1 MRRSLPLLMIL
12 ASCLLAMTIGGLG
25 CNSDDGG
32 TTPPP
37 ADQCSLNV
45 LAPAAGDD
53 FTSGDPVS
61 IRWDEQ
67 GDAAT
72 VTIELIQAGN
82 SVGVIA
88 AATENDG
95 FFPWNADVM
104 SGVGGDFVVRITAD
118 GETNCTDDSG
128 VFSLVNTAAC
138 GIVLTFPQVPDTTL
152 VAGLD
157 LPITWR
163 SHDTTGSIHIDLMNG
178 HLLESLVGVIAQD
191 TSDDGL
197 FDWTMDSFNFS
208 AHRDNVDDSVYWLR
222 IYDENVPSCAD
233 FSSDFTL
240 IDTDLC
246 LIDTYITPFGDVLDA
261 GQQVD
266 IGINFHDPDPS
277 DMVKIRLYAGN
288 VAVPGGY
295 ITQPG
300 QDLPATTQI
309 YTWTVQDY
317 GFATGGSFFNVRV
330 IKADDPYCWGK
341 TDNFAVR
348 N

>member
-1 MRRSLPLLMIL
+1 MRRSPTLIL
-12 ASCLLAMTIGGLG
+12 ILSSFALALVVAGPG
-25 CNSDDGG
+25 CNGSDGG

-37 ADQCSLNV
+37 ADQCSVNV
-45 LAPAAGDD
+45 LAPVADDD
-53 FTSGDPVS
+53 FTSGDPVN
-61 IRWDEQ
+61 IRWEKQ

-72 VTIELIQAGN
+72 VTITLIQAGN
-82 SVGVIA
+82 PVGVIV

-104 SGVGGDFVVRITAD
+104 GGVGGDFLIRITAD
-118 GETNCTDDSG
+118 GETSCTADSG
-128 VFSLVNTAAC
+128 IFTLINTAAC
-138 GIVLTFPQVPDTTL
+138 GMTLTFPQVPDTTL
-152 VAGLD
+152 VAGQN
-157 LPITWR
+157 LPITWE
-163 SHDTTGSIHIDLMNG
+163 SHDTTGRIHIDLMNG

-191 TSDDGL
+191 TPDDGL
-197 FDWTMDSFNFS
+197 FNWTMDSFNFA
-208 AHRDNVDDSVYWLR
+208 AHQDNVDDSVYWLR
-222 IYDENVPSCAD
+222 IYDEDVTTCAD
-233 FSSDFTL
+233 SSLDFTL

-246 LIDTYITPFGDVLDA
+246 LIDDYITPFGDVLDA

-295 ITQPG
+295 ITPPG
-300 QDLPATTQI
+300 QDLPATTQT

-317 GFATGGSFFNVRV
+317 GFTTGGSFFNVRV

-341 TDNFAVR
+341 TDNFAIR